1 MARILLIDD
10 EVRLRKTIR
19 LALQSMG
26 HHVVEAR
33 HGAEALELIGE
44 AVVDLVLTDL
54 IMPEKDGLETIEVL
68 RRQYP
73 DVKIIAMSGGSV
85 ISASDYLKLAEGL
98 GAARVLAKPFSHDEL
113 RLAVESVLSP
123 NAPA

>member
-123 NAPA
+123 GRAG